1 MNPPTSPESKTG
13 PQYRSFSLGEVLFF
27 ATGGRLVSPK
37 HQTDLDSLF
46 DIAAYMTGVEDVH
59 MLELGGIATRCR
71 DAVLARHPELEPIAE
86 KFETGETEAL
96 WEQCNGDRQ
105 LWHRVLA
112 DWLDAQQEEPGV
124 LLELKPL
131 ADFERDSRSIMEQA
145 VEAAGPNVHKLFV
158 GNVDEHGNVT
168 FPE

>member
-1 MNPPTSPESKTG
+1 MRETE

-46 DIAAYMTGVEDVH
+46 DIAEYMTGIRGVH
-59 MLELGGIATRCR
+59 MLELSGVASRCR
-71 DAVLARHPELEPIAE
+71 DIVIEQHPELEAIAE

-96 WEQCNGDRQ
+96 WRTCNGDRK
-105 LWHRVLA
+105 LWHQKLTE
-112 DWLDAQQEEPGV
+112 WLDSQQEEPGS
-124 LLELKPL
+124 LLTLVPV
-131 ADFERDSRSIMEQA
+131 ADFERDKRSILEQA
-145 VEAAGPNVHKLFV
+145 VEAAGPHVHKLFIAQADNE
-158 GNVDEHGNVT
+158 GSIT

>member
-1 MNPPTSPESKTG
+1 MSPESKTA

-46 DIAAYMTGVEDVH
+46 DITEYMTGIRGVH
-59 MLELGGIATRCR
+59 ILELGRIAARCR
-71 DAVLARHPELEPIAE
+71 DVVLAQHPELEAIAE

-96 WEQCNGDRQ
+96 WQTCNGDRE
-105 LWHRVLA
+105 LWHQLLT
-112 DWLDAQQEEPGV
+112 DWLDSQQEEPGALV
-124 LLELKPL
+124 ELVPL
-131 ADFERDSRSIMEQA
+131 ADFERDPRSIMEQA
-145 VEAAGPNVHKLFV
+145 VEAAGPHAHKLFV
-158 GNVDEHGNVT
+158 ATADEQGNIT

>member
-1 MNPPTSPESKTG
+1 MNPSTLPESKTG

-37 HQTDLDSLF
+37 HQTDVDSVF

-59 MLELGGIATRCR
+59 MLELQGIASQCR
-71 DAVLARHPELEPIAE
+71 DAVIAQHPELEPIAE

-96 WEQCNGDRQ
+96 WEQCNGDRE
-105 LWHRVLA
+105 LWHGA
-112 DWLDAQQEEPGV
+112 ISDWLDSQQDEPGT
-124 LLELKPL
+124 LLELIPL
-131 ADFERDSRSIMEQA
+131 ADFERDPRSIMEQA

-158 GNVDEHGNVT
+158 AHADEQGNIT